1 MAGPISLV
9 SSTSV
14 TSKNPPCILNVT
26 QYTDYG
32 FPDDINTGKTI
43 PTNTFSECAIAFGN
57 PNSQGNGFIFNSTT
71 TPSTCQ
77 AIEFQSIP
85 GNSLFLYT
93 PSGFV
98 NLGAFGDDVFST
110 DGYLLQ
116 TVTVATAN
124 DCVSGCKTTNA
135 CVVAV
140 FSNGGGC
147 VLSTMKHTTIG
158 RISNFYTGKQCDS
171 VSAPSSTSTFSSPS
185 DTFSMP
191 FDSPTTSTSPI
202 QTTDGDG
209 TTGAAKNANNAG
221 SLPGTAKFSTQVIVI
236 GIIIG
241 SVLIV
246 FIATTVVLFRRKYQR
261 AKRRNSSPELLQ
273 RRETANSNVFIE
285 MSSRA

>member
-1 MAGPISLV
+1 MNFGLDAGSYKKRRGPPKKISDTMSGPISLV

-14 TSKNPPCILNVT
+14 TTNSPPCTLNVT

-32 FPDDINTGKTI
+32 FPDDINTGKNI
-43 PTNTFSECAIAFGN
+43 PANTFSECALAFAN
-57 PNSQGNGFIFNSTT
+57 PNSQTNGFIFNSTT

-140 FSNGGGC
+140 FSNGGG
-147 VLSTMKHTTIG
+147 
-158 RISNFYTGKQCDS
+158 Y
-171 VSAPSSTSTFSSPS
+171 
-185 DTFSMP
+185 TFSMP

-236 GIIIG
+236 GTIVG
-241 SVLIV
+241 SVVLL
-246 FIATTVVLFRRKYQR
+246 FIATTVILFRRKYQR
-261 AKRRNSSPELLQ
+261 GKRRNSTIDLLQ
-273 RRETANSNVFIE
+273 RRETAHSNVFIE
-285 MSSRA
+285 MSSRV